1 MSKKIFLTNVM
12 TALAARHM
20 TRRDLSVKS
29 GVSASFLSDMTSG
42 KSNPSL
48 RVMEAI
54 SQALEIP
61 LPTLLEPT
69 DLAYICHKLPDGY
82 ERVTLV
88 LPEFQAFVA
97 KSWAEDA
104 RKKVME
110 HNY

>member
-1 MSKKIFLTNVM
+1 MYKKIFLTNVM

-20 TRRDLSVKS
+20 TRRDLSIKS

-42 KSNPSL
+42 KANPSL

-61 LPTLLEPT
+61 LPALLEPT
-69 DLAYICHKLPDGY
+69 DLGLLAHKLPDGY
-82 ERVTLV
+82 QRVALV
-88 LPEFQAFVA
+88 LPDVQAFVA

-110 HNY
+110 HSY